1 MKKLSLILVLL
12 TIGFFAAKAQTK
24 IGYTNVE
31 LILVYMPETQQMEQK
46 LGAMEKK
53 IQEQLQIKQQ
63 YYQQKA
69 MEFLEAQESGTVP
82 DAQMQV
88 AQKELAKL
96 QMEVQK
102 GLQMAEQQLMK
113 KRMELLTPIQNKMQI
128 AIDAVATEN
137 GYTYILNNAMGSGI
151 PTILHG
157 NASKDCT
164 EQIAAKLGI
173 KTGE

>member
-12 TIGFFAAKAQTK
+12 TVGFFAAKAQTK

-31 LILVYMPETQQMEQK
+31 LILVYMPETQEMEKK
-46 LGAMEKK
+46 LATMEKK

-69 MEFLEAQESGTVP
+69 MEFLEAQESGSLT
-82 DAQMQV
+82 DAQLGV
-88 AQKELAKL
+88 AQQELQKL
-96 QMEVQK
+96 QGEVQQ
-102 GLQMAEQQLMK
+102 GLQLAEQQLMK
-113 KRMELLTPIQNKMQI
+113 KRMELLTPIQQKMQG

-157 NASKDCT
+157 NESKDCT

-173 KTGE
+173 ETGE